1 MPKKLL
7 SRRAVL
13 ALGAAILAQ
22 WIASAGVV
30 RGDDASA
37 RRRGKW
43 IQIILAQQR
52 LIAWENGQAVRSVA
66 ISSGTART
74 PTPRGRFRIIRKYPR
89 LRMRGPGYDLPNVP
103 YVMFFRHG
111 GYAIHGAYWHNNFG
125 TPMSHGCINMPIDEA
140 GWLYRWAPVGT
151 PVVVQ

>member
-1 MPKKLL
+1 MTQRPL
-7 SRRAVL
+7 SRRAAL
-13 ALGAAILAQ
+13 ALLAAIFGH
-22 WIASAGVV
+22 WIAGARAAHGADV
-30 RGDDASA
+30 SA
-37 RRRGKW
+37 RRRSKW
-43 IQIILAQQR
+43 IQVILAEQR
-52 LIAWENGQAVRSVA
+52 LIAWENGQVMRSVA

-74 PTPRGRFRIIRKYPR
+74 PTPRGRFRITRKYPR
-89 LRMRGPGYDLPNVP
+89 LRMRGADYDLPNVP
-103 YVMFFRHG
+103 YVMFFRRG